1 MLPGTVGGRSA
12 RPDPD
17 GSSDGDTPKGTPMTA
32 GEIAALIAAVAV
44 AILVLG
50 LLAALVSLIGTLRA
64 LRETADELRRTTVPL
79 VSDVRETVAQANAE
93 LERVDGLL
101 VTAESISTT
110 VDSASRLA
118 YLAFS
123 NPVVKVLAFGA
134 GTARAAR
141 SFRKK

>member
-1 MLPGTVGGRSA
+1 
-12 RPDPD
+12 
-17 GSSDGDTPKGTPMTA
+17 MTA
-32 GEIAALIAAVAV
+32 GPLATTTVGETAALVAAIAV

-50 LLAALVSLIGTLRA
+50 LLAALVSLIGTLRT

-79 VSDVRETVAQANAE
+79 VSDVRETVAQANAG

-123 NPVVKVLAFGA
+123 NPVVKVLAFSA

-141 SFRKK
+141 SLRKR